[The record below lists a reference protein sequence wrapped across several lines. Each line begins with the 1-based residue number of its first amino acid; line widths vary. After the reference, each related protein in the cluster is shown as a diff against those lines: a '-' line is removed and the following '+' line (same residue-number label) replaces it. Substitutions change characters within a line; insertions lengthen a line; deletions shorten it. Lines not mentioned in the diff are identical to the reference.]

1 MGKLYLRSETNKI
14 LMLCLCL
21 KNGPEQ
27 FLMTISTGVAYDL
40 TTTRKQMFLAMGVA
54 VTS

>member
-1 MGKLYLRSETNKI
+1 MGKLYLRSGTNKI

-21 KNGPEQ
+21 KKSPEQ

-40 TTTRKQMFLAMGVA
+40 TTTRKQMFLAMEEKIP
-54 VTS
+54 S